1 MNCCTNYEVKWN
13 KCIKKYPPELLCD
26 KYIRPLPP
34 RLRRNFSWYGQYY
47 VPDLNLTIPFTW
59 TANNGNI
66 QMIAGSIDYPI
77 WFTNLIYNGN
87 LYTFTYKWPG
97 LTGEQ
102 TCHEL
107 FPFTIDDLNTIFASS
122 SYVGPEIIEQN
133 GKCISVNHF
142 RLSIVLPRLPP
153 GNHFRIPITSADIY
167 VDKDDPT
174 LIWKI
179 LHFGFQNL
187 LDPNLDEWI
196 IIDKFETNAGDVNLP
211 PECQK

>member
-1 MNCCTNYEVKWN
+1 MNHCSNYQAKWDKCT
-13 KCIKKYPPELLCD
+13 KKYPPKFLSCD
-26 KYIRPLPP
+26 KYLRTEPP
-34 RLRRNFSWYGQYY
+34 RLRRNFSWCGQYY
-47 VPDLNLTIPFTW
+47 VPDLNLTVPFVW

-77 WFTNLIYNGN
+77 WFTNLIYNNN

-97 LTGEQ
+97 LVGEQ
-102 TCHEL
+102 MCHEL

-133 GKCISVNHF
+133 GECVKVNHF
-142 RLSIVLPRLPP
+142 RLSIALPKLPP

-196 IIDKFETNAGDVNLP
+196 IINKFENKPGKVELP
-211 PECQK
+211 PQCQ